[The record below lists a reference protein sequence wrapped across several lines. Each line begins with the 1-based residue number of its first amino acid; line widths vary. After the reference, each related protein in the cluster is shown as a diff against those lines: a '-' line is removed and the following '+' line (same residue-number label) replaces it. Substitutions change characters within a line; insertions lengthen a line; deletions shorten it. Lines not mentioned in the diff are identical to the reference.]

1 MLQDDAR
8 STPSGVREPEP
19 ASPAPPSTDTRPLPR
34 LRRRAAYS
42 VTYLRA
48 LAAAM
53 AGPDGVRSSV
63 GRQLLWGKLR
73 RLAICSVP
81 GLAARL
87 QARHGLRGGCVGC
100 GASCNLMLRCPHWNP
115 GNGRCNIYA
124 DRPATCRTFPIT
136 PADLDDLRR
145 ARSTTIC
152 GYHFAPR
159 PRSTTTESVTDHG
172 V

>member
-1 MLQDDAR
+1 MLHDDAR
-8 STPSGVREPEP
+8 STPSGVADPEP
-19 ASPAPPSTDTRPLPR
+19 APAAPPSADARPLPR
-34 LRRRAAYS
+34 LWRRAGYS

-48 LAAAM
+48 LGAAM

-100 GASCNLMLRCPHWNP
+100 GASCNLMVRCPHWNP
-115 GNGRCNIYA
+115 GNGRCNVYA

-145 ARSTTIC
+145 ARSATMC

-159 PRSTTTESVTDHG
+159 PRSPATESVTDHG

>member
-8 STPSGVREPEP
+8 SKQSGAAEPVTH
-19 ASPAPPSTDTRPLPR
+19 APAPSPPDPRPLPR
-34 LRRRAAYS
+34 LWRRAGYTL
-42 VTYLRA
+42 TYLRA
-48 LAAAM
+48 LGTAIG
-53 AGPDGVRSSV
+53 GPDGVRSAA
-63 GRQLLWGKLR
+63 GRQLLRGKLR

-100 GASCNLMLRCPHWNP
+100 GASCNLLLRCPHWNP

-145 ARSTTIC
+145 ARSTTVC

-159 PRSTTTESVTDHG
+159 PRPTSAESVTDHG